1 MSTFYVIYLPTCQR
15 INVHSLTLLARG
27 RICGQI
33 GGVDDEGMAEQKR
46 ARRRGAPLAAGV
58 WVVFVDQ
65 PRPFVGFGA
74 GLAGVAFDGS
84 AQ

>member
-1 MSTFYVIYLPTCQR
+1 MRSLAHTDPQLLSICR
-15 INVHSLTLLARG
+15 IARG
-27 RICGQI
+27 QICGQF
-33 GGVDDEGMAEQKR
+33 GGADDEGMADHAR

-65 PRPFVGFGA
+65 PRPFAGFGA
-74 GLAGVAFDGS
+74 GLVGVAFDGS